1 MENLG
6 NWLRAAREA
15 RALSLQD
22 VEAAICIR
30 ARYLEALEGGDYGAM
45 PAGEAQARGF
55 LRRYATFLGLSAEEA
70 IQRYEQSRQT
80 QQAVAPSAAQAAP
93 PPAAPPRPV
102 DLAHVHR
109 RRLQVVVALCAVLVL
124 IIAGTWLA
132 SRLNLGA
139 GRQATPGAETA
150 ASVSSALPEAWT
162 ASTLLPPATLP
173 PQPTPTFAVLAEGG
187 VTLSL
192 QAGEHVWV
200 RVIAD
205 GFVTYEGM
213 LAPGAAPL
221 WMANEI
227 VVVETGNGAA
237 VTAIVNGQ
245 SQGSLGERGQV
256 TVRGWGPQGEIE
268 VELSSGS

>member
-6 NWLRAAREA
+6 NWLRAARQA
-15 RALSLQD
+15 KALSLQD
-22 VEAAICIR
+22 VETATCIR
-30 ARYLEALEGGDYGAM
+30 ARYLEALEAGDYGAM

-80 QQAVAPSAAQAAP
+80 QQAVAPAAQAVP

-102 DLAHVHR
+102 DLAHAHR
-109 RRLQVVVALCAVLVL
+109 RRLQLVVALCAVLVL
-124 IIAGTWLA
+124 LIAGTWLA
-132 SRLNLGA
+132 GRLDLRASRQPA
-139 GRQATPGAETA
+139 PGAETA
-150 ASVSSALPEAWT
+150 ASVSSALPETWRGA
-162 ASTLLPPATLP
+162 TLLPPVTAL
-173 PQPTPTFAVLAEGG
+173 PQPTPTFVVLAEGG

-192 QAGEHVWV
+192 QAEEHVWV

-205 GFVTYEGM
+205 GFIAYEGM

-221 WMANEI
+221 WMANET

-245 SQGSLGERGQV
+245 SQGRLGERGQV
-256 TVRGWGPQGEIE
+256 SVCGWGPQGEIE
-268 VELSSGS
+268 VELSSGR